1 MLDQTLSSTKY
12 QIELASGS
20 TIASVKAIIKE
31 TSAISIKHI
40 IAIDTYNFEE
50 MIFQE
55 ITFLRFFGIGVIYS
69 GKEGEHF
76 TVTTKFGPIQLE
88 FTLRIWKGII

>member
-1 MLDQTLSSTKY
+1 MK
-12 QIELASGS
+12 
-20 TIASVKAIIKE
+20 VM
-31 TSAISIKHI
+31 IKHI

-88 FTLRIWKGII
+88 FTLRIWKGMI

>member
-1 MLDQTLSSTKY
+1 MKK
-12 QIELASGS
+12 IR
-20 TIASVKAIIKE
+20 IKVM
-31 TSAISIKHI
+31 IKHI
-40 IAIDTYNFEE
+40 IAIDTYNFEG

-69 GKEGEHF
+69 GNEGEHF

-88 FTLRIWKGII
+88 FTLRIWKGMI